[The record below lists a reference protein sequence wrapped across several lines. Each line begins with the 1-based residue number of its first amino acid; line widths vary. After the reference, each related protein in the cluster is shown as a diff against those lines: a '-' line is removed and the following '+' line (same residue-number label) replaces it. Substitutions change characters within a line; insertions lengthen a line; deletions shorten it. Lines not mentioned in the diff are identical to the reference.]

1 MKGWYLLSNLS
12 NGNLKIDINGIIGCN
27 DISVEQFKNE
37 LLQYEGSNLDIYFHC
52 EGGSVFEGL
61 AFYNAIKL
69 HKGVVT
75 GVVCSLAAS
84 IASYVLMACD
94 VIKITENGKIM
105 IHEPTM
111 PAGSS
116 ISEIESDLELLR
128 KALNTIAK
136 AYSDK
141 TKHPIEY
148 YLGIMN
154 KGDKWFDANEAFE
167 LGLVD
172 EIIKDDELK
181 SNYSL
186 TNSFKND
193 REKEIKNLFE
203 LASGGYHLT
212 PNTPLFKLMTQ
223 CLNDKNCSVED
234 ARELCLSSLGQASF
248 NGSFNYNQYDK
259 NTLTNT
265 IIRGGSMNNIG
276 ALVNALGA
284 RVGSVNLIN
293 GNPFKNKSLL
303 DIASICVG
311 RDAHL
316 LGKKELVARAMNTS
330 DFPQVIGDTIQLVI
344 NEEIKLREPL
354 FKRIANIV
362 NLPDFKPTDLITVN
376 DMPDLLSL
384 SEDGEYKQAVIS
396 STGEKIQLASFGR
409 EIRITRQA
417 IINDNIDLLGKVP
430 RKMIQAAFRL
440 ADKLMFNAML
450 SGELSDGA
458 IFNKTNSKSDIAKG
472 DYQSLV
478 LDCYKFIAKQKTK
491 EGSPLSLTADVLLA
505 NIDHGSMLEAVI
517 NTASKPDSF
526 NAAYKKFKTVIS
538 TEYLAD
544 LDGAIGLSARDF
556 ESITMG
562 FLDGDSNPMLEVGDG
577 WSSDG
582 ATFRITYDLSAK
594 VVDRRGLSKATFK

>member
-1 MKGWYLLSNLS
+1 MKGWYSLSNLS
-12 NGNLKIDINGIIGCN
+12 NGNLKIDINGIIGCD
-27 DISVEQFKNE
+27 DISVEQFKSE
-37 LLQYEGSNLDIYFHC
+37 LLKYEGSNLDIYFHC
-52 EGGSVFEGL
+52 EGGYVFEGL

-116 ISEIESDLELLR
+116 ISEIESDLDLL
-128 KALNTIAK
+128 KKSLNTIAQ

-148 YLGIMN
+148 FLGIMN
-154 KGDKWFDANEAFE
+154 KGDKWFDASEAFS

-172 EIIKDDELK
+172 EVIKDDELK

-186 TNSFKND
+186 TNFLKND
-193 REKEIKNLFE
+193 RENDIKALFNSRDFKLNPSEIK
-203 LASGGYHLT
+203 
-212 PNTPLFKLMTQ
+212 LMNA
-223 CLNDKNCSVED
+223 CIDDKNCTAED
-234 ARELCLSSLGQASF
+234 ARQIYLSFLGQASL
-248 NGSFNYNQYDK
+248 NGTFDFSQHKK
-259 NTLTNT
+259 NALINT
-265 IIRGGSMNNIG
+265 FIKGDSMNNIG

-284 RVGSVNLIN
+284 RVGSVKLTN

-354 FKRIANIV
+354 FKRIATIV
-362 NLPDFKPTDLITVN
+362 NLPDFKPTDLVTVN

-417 IINDNIDLLGKVP
+417 IINDSIDLLGKVP
-430 RKMIQAAFRL
+430 RKMIQSAFRL
-440 ADKLMFNAML
+440 ADKLMFTAML

-458 IFNKTNSKSDIAKG
+458 IFNEKNSKSDIAKG

-526 NAAYKKFKTVIS
+526 NAAYKKFNTVIS

-544 LDGAIGLSARDF
+544 LNGAIGLSARDF

>member
-1 MKGWYLLSNLS
+1 MKGWYSLSNLS
-12 NGNLKIDINGIIGCN
+12 NGNLKIDINGIIGCD
-27 DISVEQFKNE
+27 DISVEQFKSE
-37 LLQYEGSNLDIYFHC
+37 LLKYEGSNLDIYFHC
-52 EGGSVFEGL
+52 EGGYVFEGL

-116 ISEIESDLELLR
+116 ISEIESDLDLL
-128 KALNTIAK
+128 KKSLNTIAQ

-148 YLGIMN
+148 FLGIMN
-154 KGDKWFDANEAFE
+154 KGDKWFDASEAFS

-172 EIIKDDELK
+172 EVIKDDELK

-186 TNSFKND
+186 TNFLKND
-193 REKEIKNLFE
+193 RENDIKALFNSRDFKLNPSEIK
-203 LASGGYHLT
+203 
-212 PNTPLFKLMTQ
+212 LMKA
-223 CLNDKNCSVED
+223 CIDDKNCTAED
-234 ARELCLSSLGQASF
+234 ARQIYLSFLGQASL
-248 NGSFNYNQYDK
+248 NGTFDFSQHKK
-259 NTLTNT
+259 NTLINT
-265 IIRGGSMNNIG
+265 FIKGDSMNNIG

-284 RVGSVNLIN
+284 RVGSAKLTN

>member
-1 MKGWYLLSNLS
+1 MKGWYSLSNLS
-12 NGNLKIDINGIIGCN
+12 NGNLKIDINGIIGCD
-27 DISVEQFKNE
+27 DISVEQFKSE
-37 LLQYEGSNLDIYFHC
+37 LLKYEGSNLDIYFNC

-116 ISEIESDLELLR
+116 ISAIESDLELLR

-186 TNSFKND
+186 TNSLKND
-193 REKEIKNLFE
+193 REKGIKALFNLDYIKPDSPE
-203 LASGGYHLT
+203 L
-212 PNTPLFKLMTQ
+212 KLMTA
-223 CLNDKNCSVED
+223 CINDKSCTVED
-234 ARELCLSSLGQASF
+234 ARQIYLSFLGQASVNGNF
-248 NGSFNYNQYDK
+248 NFDSDK
-259 NTLTNT
+259 QFKITNMM
-265 IIRGGSMNNIG
+265 RMDNMNNIG

-284 RVGSVNLIN
+284 RVGSVKLTN

-354 FKRIANIV
+354 FKRIATIV
-362 NLPDFKPTDLITVN
+362 NLPDFKPTDLVTVN

-417 IINDNIDLLGKVP
+417 IINDSIDLLGKVP
-430 RKMIQAAFRL
+430 RKMIQSAFRL
-440 ADKLMFNAML
+440 ADKLMFTAML

-526 NAAYKKFKTVIS
+526 NAAYKKFNTVIS

-544 LDGAIGLSARDF
+544 LNGAIGLSARDF